1 MTTLTQMRE
10 AADLLPADSPVR
22 KALIWADMELGDRC
36 DQIFELEEEISDRD
50 REIDALRL
58 SLHAVKR
65 DLETVA
71 KAVHG
76 ALFEMPAP
84 AVDHAPFINC
94 LAAQGFE
101 PYAKGKAKRKPKVV
115 TT

>member
-10 AADLLPADSPVR
+10 AAALLPADSPVR
-22 KALIWADMELGDRC
+22 KALIWADMELGDRF
-36 DQIFELEEEISDRD
+36 DQICELEEEYAELSDRY
-50 REIDALRL
+50 ESLVSAMQLSKEVLESVTKGIHSALWL
-58 SLHAVKR
+58 PEL
-65 DLETVA
+65 
-71 KAVHG
+71 
-76 ALFEMPAP
+76 PP
-84 AVDHAPFINC
+84 VDHAPFINC

>member
-10 AADLLPADSPVR
+10 AAELLPADSPVR

-36 DQIFELEEEISDRD
+36 DQIFDLEEEVAERD

-58 SLHAVKR
+58 ALHTTKSNLGFIASALH
-65 DLETVA
+65 D
-71 KAVHG
+71 

-94 LAAQGFE
+94 MAAQGVE
-101 PYAKGKAKRKPKVV
+101 PYVKVKRKAKVV

>member
-10 AADLLPADSPVR
+10 AAELLPADSPVR
-22 KALIWADMELGDRC
+22 KALIWADMELGDRF
-36 DQIFELEEEISDRD
+36 DQICELQDDNAAKD

-58 SLHAVKR
+58 SLNGVMR
-65 DLETVA
+65 DLQHVLSD
-71 KAVHG
+71 VHD
-76 ALFEMPAP
+76 ALFVMPAP

-94 LAAQGFE
+94 MAAQGVA
-101 PYAKGKAKRKPKVV
+101 PYAKAKRKPKVV

>member
-36 DQIFELEEEISDRD
+36 DQIFELEEDIASRD
-50 REIDALRL
+50 REIDGLRL
-58 SLHAVKR
+58 ALHSIKR
-65 DLETVA
+65 DLELVA
-71 KAVHG
+71 RAVHG

-94 LAAQGFE
+94 MAAQGVE
-101 PYAKGKAKRKPKVV
+101 PYAKAKRKKKAV

>member
-10 AADLLPADSPVR
+10 AADTLPADSPVR

-36 DQIFELEEEISDRD
+36 DQIFDLENEIARCN
-50 REIDALRL
+50 REIHALQQ
-58 SLHAVKR
+58 SLHSVKR
-65 DLETVA
+65 DLELVIA
-71 KAVHG
+71 GVHG
-76 ALFEMPAP
+76 ALFVMPAP

-101 PYAKGKAKRKPKVV
+101 PYAKGNAKRKPKVV

>member
-10 AADLLPADSPVR
+10 AAETLPADSPVR
-22 KALIWADMELGDRC
+22 KMLIWADMELGDRF
-36 DQIFELEEEISDRD
+36 DQIFELEEDVADRD

-58 SLHAVKR
+58 ALHAVKR
-65 DLETVA
+65 DLELVTA
-71 KAVHG
+71 AVRD

-84 AVDHAPFINC
+84 DVDHAPFINC
-94 LAAQGFE
+94 MAAQGVE
-101 PYAKGKAKRKPKVV
+101 PYAKAKRKPKVV

>member
-10 AADLLPADSPVR
+10 AAALLPADSPIR
-22 KALIWADMELGDRC
+22 KALIWADMELGDRF
-36 DQIFELEEEISDRD
+36 DQIFELEEDISSRD

-58 SLHAVKR
+58 ALHSIKR
-65 DLETVA
+65 DLDLVA
-71 KAVHG
+71 SAVHG

-94 LAAQGFE
+94 MAAHGVE
-101 PYAKGKAKRKPKVV
+101 PYAKTKRKPKAV

>member
-10 AADLLPADSPVR
+10 AADTLPADSPVR
-22 KALIWADMELGDRC
+22 KALIWADMELGDRF
-36 DQIFELEEEISDRD
+36 DQIFDLEEEVAGRD

-58 SLHAVKR
+58 ALHAVKR
-65 DLETVA
+65 DLETVT

-76 ALFEMPAP
+76 ALFVMPAP
-84 AVDHAPFINC
+84 DVDHAPFINC
-94 LAAQGFE
+94 MAAQGVA
-101 PYAKGKAKRKPKVV
+101 PYAKAKRKPKVV